1 MKIDFFGGVAATGR
15 SVNTVSQGGNVTR
28 DFALWPV
35 TRGCGELTLG
45 TTPRDLGLVTVVVG
59 CGMWPP
65 DCVMLPQYCGQRCS

>member
-1 MKIDFFGGVAATGR
+1 MPSA
-15 SVNTVSQGGNVTR
+15 SQGGNVTR
-28 DFALWPV
+28 DGALWPV

-65 DCVMLPQYCGQRCS
+65 DCVMLPQYCGFDGERLVPVFGTVGLRRA